1 MSGGDFN
8 GLATSVFWQFSQSNF
23 VSTIIIAQ
31 GHTFPQFSFRI
42 NTHTNYLMA
51 LLRNFRSS
59 DAKVSLLS

>member
-1 MSGGDFN
+1 MTSTV
-8 GLATSVFWQFSQSNF
+8 ATSVFWQFSQSNF

-42 NTHTNYLMA
+42 NTRIILMA